1 MPVPI
6 TMDQVNTRLWP
17 NLFGKSTKHVKVE
30 KSADKSNAVKNH
42 NFIVATFDLQ
52 ALSLLYTPLA
62 GDNQIYYKRK
72 LAVYNFTVQE
82 S

>member
-1 MPVPI
+1 MAKSVWKEHK
-6 TMDQVNTRLWP
+6 TRE
-17 NLFGKSTKHVKVE
+17 SEAMIE